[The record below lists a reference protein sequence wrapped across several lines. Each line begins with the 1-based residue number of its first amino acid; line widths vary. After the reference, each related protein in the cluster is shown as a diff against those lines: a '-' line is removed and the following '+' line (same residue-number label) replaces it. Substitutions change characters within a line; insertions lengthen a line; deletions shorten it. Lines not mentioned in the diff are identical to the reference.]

1 MKIKTFEQ
9 YNINEEALPRGMWD
23 DSNNRAIKTWTDKSP
38 DIEYVITTS
47 VPLSITTTDD
57 VEVAK
62 IKMLLYKHDIKFDI
76 KELQLK

>member
-9 YNINEEALPRGMWD
+9 YNINEEALPRGTWD
-23 DSNNRAIKTWTDKSP
+23 DSNNKALKSWTDKSP
-38 DIEYVITTS
+38 DTEWFITTKE
-47 VPLSITTTDD
+47 PLSITTTDD